1 MRTTSIL
8 AFLLLATP
16 LATAEIESDIPVG
29 IETVTG
35 IRSGYVFRGFDMADA
50 LIDFQVE
57 GEIALNDRTYLNV
70 GGWVAT
76 ENGGPFEEYAGF
88 LDLRTDV
95 TDIVTVGAAITYH
108 EYDGTMFE
116 SGVDLGAFLSL
127 YPAEDW
133 DITVGAYHDFGAEG
147 WYVNA
152 ESGWSTRLGE
162 DSYFA
167 LSGGVSWVNDYYGR
181 SGMNDFYGRASVTY
195 NVNSAVSLTPF
206 LGWSL
211 EIDDD
216 NGDGDELFGGLWLE
230 LVF

>member
-1 MRTTSIL
+1 MRSTP
-8 AFLLLATP
+8 LLALFISAP
-16 LATAEIESDIPVG
+16 LATAEIESDLLIG

-35 IRSGYVFRGFDMADA
+35 IRSGYVHRGFDMADG
-50 LIDFQVE
+50 LFDFQVE
-57 GEIALNDRTYLNV
+57 GEITLHECVYLNV
-70 GGWVAT
+70 GGWVAI

-95 TDIVTVGAAITYH
+95 TNIVTVGAALTYH
-108 EYDGTMFE
+108 EYDGSMFD
-116 SGVDLGAFLSL
+116 SGVDLGAFVTL
-127 YPAEDW
+127 YPTDDW
-133 DITVGAYHDFGAEG
+133 DVTVGAYHDFGAEG

-167 LSGGVSWVNDYYGR
+167 LMGGVSWVDNYYGR

-195 NVNSAVSLTPF
+195 NVNSTVSLTPF

-230 LVF
+230 LIF